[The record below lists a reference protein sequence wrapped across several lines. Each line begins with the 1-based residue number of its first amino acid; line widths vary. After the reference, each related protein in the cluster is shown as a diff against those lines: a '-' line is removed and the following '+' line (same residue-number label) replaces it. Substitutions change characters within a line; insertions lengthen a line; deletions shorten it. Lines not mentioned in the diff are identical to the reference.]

1 MSESATL
8 EATPSEATL
17 TPSDDNALPASTEE
31 QAPIAAESPEPSAE
45 PVTPE
50 AASPPAPRSIAEIRA
65 AIADPNGSA
74 TGAELQQ
81 LQRYEQ
87 SARDVQANIE
97 RRRGEHQTAVKAAE
111 SLALSAVEMELA
123 AASARDRE
131 PDLDLIKQKLETVFS
146 SLGPKAEVAALS
158 SYDARLDAMIL
169 EFAGGDV
176 SYMRELTQGKDFA
189 NKMDVALSQAY
200 AMGQREG
207 APAGS
212 VVLTQAELDA
222 KIQAAVNA
230 SRAANPA
237 RGASVGG
244 GNPSTSSRSDAE
256 LLADPTTP
264 IAKLQEI
271 RTRQRAS

>member
-1 MSESATL
+1 
-8 EATPSEATL
+8 
-17 TPSDDNALPASTEE
+17 
-31 QAPIAAESPEPSAE
+31 
-45 PVTPE
+45 
-50 AASPPAPRSIAEIRA
+50 
-65 AIADPNGSA
+65 
-74 TGAELQQ
+74 
-81 LQRYEQ
+81 
-87 SARDVQANIE
+87 
-97 RRRGEHQTAVKAAE
+97 
-111 SLALSAVEMELA
+111 MELA

-207 APAGS
+207 APTGS
-212 VVLTQAELDA
+212 IVLTQSELDA

-230 SRAANPA
+230 SRAATPSRGANVGGNATPSTLSREAEDAKLLNPA
-237 RGASVGG
+237 
-244 GNPSTSSRSDAE
+244 
-256 LLADPTTP
+256 TP
-264 IAKLQEI
+264 IAEI
-271 RTRQRAS
+271 NTILARRNGQ